1 MQEAPAGQP
10 SPQSSSQLSAETP
23 LSSLG
28 EWRFGWRIV
37 LTAGIG
43 SAAGLILYPYV
54 GSMFI
59 RHHVEAFGW
68 TRGEAGLASIMT
80 LCAGLLAPLVGR
92 LADGIG
98 VRPVI
103 IMGTIGFAGAC
114 AGLGLQNGDIR
125 VYWGLMFCLVF
136 FGLGTTSITWARPI
150 NATFVRSRGL
160 ALSTAL
166 STVTLTA
173 AITPPLL
180 NYVIDGYGWRAGW
193 FMLGAVAVVGAA
205 IALLLMPRVKPRPE
219 ATVHSF
225 KLGEAARQPAFWLL
239 VAGMFLV
246 NIPSGGLMAQMAALI
261 GDKGFDGTT
270 VASVLS
276 AFAVSVFAG
285 RLIAGFCLD
294 RFPPQIVTFLA
305 MGLPAIGCIM
315 LLGQQPILWLAVT
328 GIVLAG
334 LSQGAEG
341 DVGPFLIGRYFGLKS
356 FGALMGCVNAGVV
369 SGTGAGGILFSQAFD
384 RFGSYD
390 VVLWAG
396 AGCFLAGALCFAAI
410 GASRRPVT
418 EERVEPVSIADHL

>member
-1 MQEAPAGQP
+1 MSEAPAGK
-10 SPQSSSQLSAETP
+10 
-23 LSSLG
+23 LSSLA
-28 EWRFGWRIV
+28 EWLGGWRIV
-37 LTAGIG
+37 VAAGIG
-43 SAAGLILYPYV
+43 SSAGLILYPYV

-59 RHHVEAFGW
+59 KHHVEAFGW
-68 TRGEAGLASIMT
+68 TRGEAGLASIAT
-80 LCAGLLAPLVGR
+80 LIAGLLAPLVGR

-103 IMGTIGFAGAC
+103 ILGTMGFAGAC
-114 AGLGLQNGDIR
+114 FALGMQNGDVR

-150 NATFVRSRGL
+150 NAQFVRSRGF

-180 NYVIDGYGWRAGW
+180 NYVIAAQGWRAGW
-193 FMLGAVAVVGAA
+193 FMLGVVAIAGAT
-205 IALLLMPRVKPRPE
+205 IALLMLPRVKPRAE
-219 ATVHSF
+219 AMANSF
-225 KLGEAARQPAFWLL
+225 RLGEAARQPAFWLL
-239 VAGMFLV
+239 VIGMFLV

-261 GDKGFDGTT
+261 SDKGFDGAT

-285 RLIAGFCLD
+285 RLIAGVCLD
-294 RFPPQIVTFLA
+294 RYPPQIVTFLA
-305 MGLPAIGCIM
+305 MGLPAFGCIM
-315 LLGQQPILWLAVT
+315 LLGQEPILWLAVF
-328 GIVLAG
+328 GIILAG

-369 SGTGAGGILFSQAFD
+369 AGTGVGGVVFSQGFD

-418 EERVEPVSIADHL
+418 SERVKPTSIADHL